1 MKAKNIGNL
10 IKSLALAA
18 AMCAPLMAGIGFGDN
33 VKAAENELT
42 NVYRAYSPKS
52 GEHIFSTV
60 ETYVRN
66 LEPLG
71 WVYEGIAYRGAKDSY
86 SNITAGNSS
95 NRIVYGLREK
105 DAASEHDVKHLYT
118 TDKNEYEVLQK
129 RGWRGDGAIFFA
141 PNTSAYP
148 VHRLFNPRAASSL
161 GAHHYTADANE
172 IRVLVTQGWN
182 DEGIVFY
189 SAGPGEAA
197 STSPSTGSGSNTVV
211 SSNAGRSKELED
223 AYFEELNKIRV
234 SEGLKPYIRNAQMD
248 AAAGSRLD
256 YVIDFFSTG
265 KYEVYLQ
272 EKKDL
277 EARGINTFHN
287 QEEKFTYPPHKGSEE
302 AYNKYVTDP
311 TLHQTGE
318 NTGMHTAYGTPSD
331 YAKATLN
338 ATKNYSISN
347 QTGHWSN
354 LMGKSDT
361 QIGIGVYVKNGKTY
375 ECIMFAGPSDGSTL
389 AGFKGKYNKDGKY
402 ITYYDDPFDTT
413 PHDQTYNYIF
423 DNEWNEF
430 VDYQWKR
437 FQEGFKDNYQIVAEF
452 RKMKDNK

>member
-10 IKSLALAA
+10 IKSLALSA

-52 GEHIFSTV
+52 GEHVFSTV

-105 DAASEHDVKHLYT
+105 DAASEHEVKHLYT

-197 STSPSTGSGSNTVV
+197 STSPSTGSNLV
-211 SSNAGRSKELED
+211 SDNVGFSKEVED
-223 AYFEELNKIRV
+223 AFFEELNRIRV
-234 SEGLKPYIRNAQMD
+234 SKGVKPYIRHEQLD
-248 AAAGSRLD
+248 AAARSRIPNTIDYYTTERYTLHMKEIAERERIIAEGKGGSALYYYD
-256 YVIDFFSTG
+256 
-265 KYEVYLQ
+265 
-272 EKKDL
+272 
-277 EARGINTFHN
+277 
-287 QEEKFTYPPHKGSEE
+287 PHDGSDE
-302 AYNKYVTDP
+302 AYEQYVTDSSIDFMEELVQRVNVGASSSALNIAKAMLNNYESYKDK
-311 TLHQTGE
+311 TRHWSSLMDTVDTHIGVSAYIKD
-318 NTGMHTAYGTPSD
+318 GYAYGTVFMACPADHSTIPKAGVFTAD
-331 YAKATLN
+331 PVNVSEVLARAKQGL
-338 ATKNYSISN
+338 
-347 QTGHWSN
+347 
-354 LMGKSDT
+354 
-361 QIGIGVYVKNGKTY
+361 
-375 ECIMFAGPSDGSTL
+375 
-389 AGFKGKYNKDGKY
+389 
-402 ITYYDDPFDTT
+402 
-413 PHDQTYNYIF
+413 
-423 DNEWNEF
+423 
-430 VDYQWKR
+430 
-437 FQEGFKDNYQIVAEF
+437 
-452 RKMKDNK
+452 